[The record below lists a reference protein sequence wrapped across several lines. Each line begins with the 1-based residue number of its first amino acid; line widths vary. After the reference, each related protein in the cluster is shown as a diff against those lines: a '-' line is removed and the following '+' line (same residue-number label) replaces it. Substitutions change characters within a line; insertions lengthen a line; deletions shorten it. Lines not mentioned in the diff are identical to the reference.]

1 MRFSNLPP
9 TKEKL
14 ADTTE
19 KREKRLQLLSFFAC
33 VILMHITGI
42 ILREPCYMRLKKNC
56 LVFIAQINLNIISCM
71 IILTAKTDAIT

>member
-1 MRFSNLPP
+1 MSFSNLPP

-42 ILREPCYMRLKKNC
+42 ILRALLYEVKEKLFGIYSTNQFEYIMLYD
-56 LVFIAQINLNIISCM
+56 F
-71 IILTAKTDAIT
+71 LTTKTD